1 MQRTMAETRT
11 ITIESPPGNTLSVNV
26 QADLVDQFVSK
37 ATVKGGYWRGMAESF
52 EQALEGAVTAALLNF
67 LED

>member
-1 MQRTMAETRT
+1 MQRTMSETRT
-11 ITIESPPGNTLSVNV
+11 ITIESPPGNTLSV
-26 QADLVDQFVSK
+26 QIEADLVDQFVSK
-37 ATVKGGYWRGMAESF
+37 ATAKGGYWRGMQESC